1 MIKNKLNDYEMNR
14 LNFSEA
20 LKYDRR
26 KYFQYYWS
34 LLKTGHIVLFA
45 FVPNND
51 YNSMSIKMCLFISSL
66 ALYFTINA
74 LFFNNETMHRIF
86 DDHGK
91 YNIIYQLPQI
101 IYSSLIS
108 TVISIIMK
116 YLSLSQ
122 QEILNLKTFIKSDS
136 LKKSVKELKK
146 RLLIKFILFY
156 LLSYALI
163 IFYWIYVSS
172 FCAVYKNTQKILI
185 VDTIISFG
193 ISLTYPFG
201 YYLIPGIF
209 RIPALKSK
217 NKKKEC
223 IYKISL
229 FIQLV

>member
-1 MIKNKLNDYEMNR
+1 
-14 LNFSEA
+14 
-20 LKYDRR
+20 
-26 KYFQYYWS
+26 
-34 LLKTGHIVLFA
+34 
-45 FVPNND
+45 
-51 YNSMSIKMCLFISSL
+51 MSIKMCLFISSL

-86 DDHGK
+86 NDHGK

-136 LKKSVKELKK
+136 LKKSVKNLKK

-156 LLSYALI
+156 LLSYALL

-209 RIPALKSK
+209 RIPALNAK
-217 NKKKEC
+217 NKDKEC
-223 IYKISL
+223 FYKLSNLLQSL
-229 FIQLV
+229 